1 MTLLGKKYDPVS
13 GQIFYV
19 QMGGHH
25 FVIRI
30 SNHAFLK
37 GMIRWQDRE
46 IQSLESAA
54 AYLLEAMTD
63 IHMAVYLLRSAPVD
77 GNVRKHFVWDKK
89 RGIVYRMETIGYQ
102 IVVTTI
108 LEEKASRYF
117 CTADE
122 NLLVAEESG
131 CIRKTSNRETP
142 KFCVKK

>member
-37 GMIRWQDRE
+37 GMIRWQERE
-46 IQSLESAA
+46 VQSLESAA

-63 IHMAVYLLRSAPVD
+63 IHMAVYLLRSAPFD
-77 GNVRKHFVWDKK
+77 GNV
-89 RGIVYRMETIGYQ
+89 
-102 IVVTTI
+102 
-108 LEEKASRYF
+108 
-117 CTADE
+117 
-122 NLLVAEESG
+122 
-131 CIRKTSNRETP
+131 
-142 KFCVKK
+142 